1 MAKVIFLNTQ
11 IGGIET
17 LPAAVG
23 DGRTLGL
30 NPTQF
35 DTLKKNAS
43 TQIVEFSS
51 KAQESAPQA
60 PVESITPEPE
70 VVQAPVTP
78 VAPVTPEAP
87 VMPEI
92 APNVGVTGPT
102 ENTITEVVQPV
113 EPTPVIPE
121 PVAVEPQVVT
131 PVIPDVTPV
140 SVTSEI
146 PAVDTTA
153 PVMSDVAPSVGVA
166 EVQENAAPEVVSP
179 VEPTPVTPVIPEPV
193 IQEEAPAP
201 LPGQVEIVSNNPDN
215 TDYDKLMT
223 QIADINANYDKQI
236 AELNQKR
243 TEEIKQ
249 ALEENKNKIVDY
261 EAKIKDLQGRAE
273 EHLKN
278 AQAAETIATIAQANA
293 QKTQG

>member
-43 TQIVEFSS
+43 TEIVEFSS
-51 KAQESAPQA
+51 KAQEPASQA
-60 PVESITPEPE
+60 LVESITPEPE

-87 VMPEI
+87 VMPDI

>member
-43 TQIVEFSS
+43 TQIVEFGS
-51 KAQESAPQA
+51 KAQEPASQT

-87 VMPEI
+87 VMPDI

-179 VEPTPVTPVIPEPV
+179 VEPVIPEPV

>member
-1 MAKVIFLNTQ
+1 MAKVIYLNTQ

-43 TQIVEFSS
+43 AQIVAFSS
-51 KAQESAPQA
+51 KSQEQA
-60 PVESITPEPE
+60 PVESIASQPES
-70 VVQAPVTP
+70 VQAPVTP
-78 VAPVTPEAP
+78 AVPETPVVAEDTVTSSVEPNE
-87 VMPEI
+87 VM
-92 APNVGVTGPT
+92 AGPT
-102 ENTITEVVQPV
+102 ENTITEVASPV
-113 EPTPVIPE
+113 EPAPVIPE
-121 PVAVEPQVVT
+121 PVTVESPAVS

-140 SVTSEI
+140 PVTSEI

-153 PVMSDVAPSVGVA
+153 PVMPDVAPNVGA
-166 EVQENAAPEVVSP
+166 SENPTSEVVQTTQ
-179 VEPTPVTPVIPEPV
+179 TPLVTPVIPEPV
-193 IQEEAPAP
+193 IQEEPPAP
-201 LPGQVEIVSNNPDN
+201 LPGQVEIVSSNPDN

-223 QIADINANYDKQI
+223 QIENINANYDKQI

-243 TEEIKQ
+243 AAEIME
-249 ALEENKNKIVDY
+249 ALESNKNKIIDY

-293 QKTQG
+293 QKTQDNNS

>member
-43 TQIVEFSS
+43 TEIVEFSS
-51 KAQESAPQA
+51 KAQEPASQA

-87 VMPEI
+87 VMPDT

-121 PVAVEPQVVT
+121 PVAV
-131 PVIPDVTPV
+131 
-140 SVTSEI
+140 
-146 PAVDTTA
+146 AV
-153 PVMSDVAPSVGVA
+153 
-166 EVQENAAPEVVSP
+166 EV
-179 VEPTPVTPVIPEPV
+179 
-193 IQEEAPAP
+193 
-201 LPGQVEIVSNNPDN
+201 
-215 TDYDKLMT
+215 
-223 QIADINANYDKQI
+223 
-236 AELNQKR
+236 
-243 TEEIKQ
+243 
-249 ALEENKNKIVDY
+249 
-261 EAKIKDLQGRAE
+261 
-273 EHLKN
+273 
-278 AQAAETIATIAQANA
+278 
-293 QKTQG
+293 

>member
-1 MAKVIFLNTQ
+1 MAKVIYFNTQ

-17 LPAAVG
+17 LSAAVG

-35 DTLKKNAS
+35 DTLKANANA
-43 TQIVEFSS
+43 QIIDFRS
-51 KAQESAPQA
+51 KVQEPASQDSL
-60 PVESITPEPE
+60 ESITPEPE
-70 VVQAPVTP
+70 VAVSSVDQIAPEGSVTSETPVMSSMEQNVEMEESTEKSVIDVDPSNREPVTLEP
-78 VAPVTPEAP
+78 VVSETQ
-87 VMPEI
+87 
-92 APNVGVTGPT
+92 
-102 ENTITEVVQPV
+102 EV
-113 EPTPVIPE
+113 EPVIPE
-121 PVAVEPQVVT
+121 
-131 PVIPDVTPV
+131 VTPV

-146 PAVDTTA
+146 PV
-153 PVMSDVAPSVGVA
+153 
-166 EVQENAAPEVVSP
+166 ENTES
-179 VEPTPVTPVIPEPV
+179 PVIPEITPSVKLDEPVENPVHEVVQPESESAPVIPSPV

-215 TDYDKLMT
+215 TDYDKLMV
-223 QIADINANYDKQI
+223 QIADINANYDRQI
-236 AELNQKR
+236 ADLNQKR

-249 ALEENKNKIVDY
+249 ALEENKNKLIDY

-293 QKTQG
+293 QKNME